1 MVSGRTKIFQGI
13 VINVGRIVGAVALS
27 VVIACKGTALLI
39 EQHRE
44 QTAVQLIPDK
54 LPQIHTGRISLD
66 LFYDLS
72 VLRKEFLTH
81 QVVLHAPAQVDGH
94 VVISV
99 DGVNWQFLLLNA
111 LDMIGGIVH
120 LTVKIIIGKGATG
133 DCILAGGVHHKAD
146 PRHLV
151 QQSVYIMFQFI
162 VQLVLI
168 KRNDLIEVD
177 LLAARQGADLAA
189 LLCTLGAG
197 ENGGTQ
203 LRIFRKVLLVIHGM
217 SKAQPSV
224 AGNGKAGQGFQQA
237 DGPVPLFVFH
247 GLLIQ
252 LPVRR
257 QGNGQLRPLQLI
269 FRQFLRHIHPVSAHA
284 HGDQGAVVPLL
295 RGRHHADVHM
305 DVERNQLME
314 HILEL
319 AEILLNVPL
328 DGFHL
333 LLGVDFGI
341 TEFFLILRVIIV

>member
-1 MVSGRTKIFQGI
+1 
-13 VINVGRIVGAVALS
+13 
-27 VVIACKGTALLI
+27 
-39 EQHRE
+39 
-44 QTAVQLIPDK
+44 
-54 LPQIHTGRISLD
+54 
-66 LFYDLS
+66 
-72 VLRKEFLTH
+72 
-81 QVVLHAPAQVDGH
+81 
-94 VVISV
+94 
-99 DGVNWQFLLLNA
+99 
-111 LDMIGGIVH
+111 MIGSIVH

-217 SKAQPSV
+217 SKAQPGI

-305 DVERNQLME
+305 DVGRNQLME

-319 AEILLNVPL
+319 AEILLNVLL

>member
-1 MVSGRTKIFQGI
+1 M
-13 VINVGRIVGAVALS
+13 
-27 VVIACKGTALLI
+27 
-39 EQHRE
+39 
-44 QTAVQLIPDK
+44 
-54 LPQIHTGRISLD
+54 
-66 LFYDLS
+66 
-72 VLRKEFLTH
+72 
-81 QVVLHAPAQVDGH
+81 
-94 VVISV
+94 VISI
-99 DGVNWQFLLLNA
+99 DGVNRQFLLLNA
-111 LDMIGGIVH
+111 LDMIGSIVH

-177 LLAARQGADLAA
+177 LLAARQSADLAA
-189 LLCTLGAG
+189 IFGILGTSQ
-197 ENGGTQ
+197 NGGAQ
-203 LRIFRKVLLVIHGM
+203 LCVLCKILLIVHGM
-217 SKAQPSV
+217 AEAQPGI

-257 QGNGQLRPLQLI
+257 QGNGQLRPLQLV
-269 FRQFLRHIHPVSAHA
+269 FRQFLRHIHPVSTHT
-284 HGDQGAVVPLL
+284 HGDQGIIVPLL
-295 RGRHHADVHM
+295 SGRHDADVHM
-305 DVERNQLME
+305 DVRGDQLVE
-314 HILEL
+314 HILDL
-319 AEILLNVPL
+319 AEMLLNVPL